1 MSDATA
7 TIEVL
12 GSLKLKGAG
21 KQLNELLDDAQANTR
36 SYLEFLDRLL
46 AAEIEDRAERRL
58 RRNLSAAHF
67 PLEKTIESFEFDR
80 VQGMD
85 ERQVTNLL
93 DFRWIDNH
101 ENLLFLGPPGLG
113 KSHLAIALGLRAIH
127 AGYHVCFER
136 MTTLVKL
143 LKSVEIQRASAFRI
157 NRILKSSMLIIDEIG
172 YTPID
177 RKEANLFFNL
187 ISELYERSSIVITS
201 NKPFEEWSEMM
212 GDEIMTTALLDRLLH
227 HAQVFSLQGD
237 SYRIKER
244 KKE

>member
-1 MSDATA
+1 MSDAAA

-12 GSLKLKGAG
+12 AGLKLKGAS
-21 KQLNELLDDAQANTR
+21 KELHALLDDAQENTH

-46 AAEIEDRAERRL
+46 AAEISDRAERRL

-80 VQGMD
+80 VQGID

-113 KSHLAIALGLRAIH
+113 KSHLSIALGLRAVH
-127 AGYHVCFER
+127 AGYQVCFER
-136 MTTLVKL
+136 MSNLVKL
-143 LKSVEIQRASAFRI
+143 LKSVEIHRTSAFRI
-157 NRILKSSMLIIDEIG
+157 NRILKSTMLIIDEIG